1 MQEDKLVGD
10 YDANGVDRMRTLKQY
25 IKDEFD
31 YEYSFRW
38 PALGILLGMVIFMRL
53 MIALA
58 TKTLQFQKR

>member
-1 MQEDKLVGD
+1 MQEDRLVGD
-10 YDANGVDRMRTLKQY
+10 YDANGFDRMRTLKQY

-31 YEYSFRW
+31 YEYNFRW